1 MSEQQRWQKAFGLI
15 FFILGTQIAIQ
26 IIARLVGCLSE

>member
-15 FFILGTQIAIQ
+15 LFILGTQIALQ
-26 IIARLVGCLSE
+26 ILARLVGCLSE

>member
-1 MSEQQRWQKAFGLI
+1 MSEEKRWEKAFGLI
-15 FFILGTQIAIQ
+15 LFILGTQIVLQ